1 MHDIGNR
8 MGFKVNQIGPVHPT
22 VEGGYQAAL
31 ALEGGDTTAI
41 ITYNDLIAVGIVLR
55 FTADGVNVPGDVSVI
70 GFDNTLIAPVVT
82 PPITSIRIPRAQ
94 LGQVA
99 VRHLLLMM
107 ISPMILLGVFLW
119 IPEMPFGIY
128 VFACWRCTWEMTP
141 ETAGFGAHAWGR
153 EA

>member
-1 MHDIGNR
+1 M
-8 MGFKVNQIGPVHPT
+8 
-22 VEGGYQAAL
+22 
-31 ALEGGDTTAI
+31 
-41 ITYNDLIAVGIVLR
+41 GIVLR

-107 ISPMILLGVFLW
+107 ISPMILLGCSCGFR
-119 IPEMPFGIY
+119 
-128 VFACWRCTWEMTP
+128 RCRSAYTCSP
-141 ETAGFGAHAWGR
+141 AGGVPGR
-153 EA
+153 

>member
-41 ITYNDLIAVGIVLR
+41 IIYNDLIAVGIVLR

-82 PPITSIRIPRAQ
+82 PPITSIR
-94 LGQVA
+94 
-99 VRHLLLMM
+99 
-107 ISPMILLGVFLW
+107 S
-119 IPEMPFGIY
+119 
-128 VFACWRCTWEMTP
+128 
-141 ETAGFGAHAWGR
+141 WGR
-153 EA
+153 WPYAVCCC

>member
-1 MHDIGNR
+1 MGQSVEVAAVHDIGNR

-31 ALEGGDTTAI
+31 ALEGGGTTAI
-41 ITYNDLIAVGIVLR
+41 IAYHDLIAVGIVLR

-82 PPITSIRIPRAQ
+82 PPITSIRIPRVQ

-99 VRHLLLMM
+99 YAV
-107 ISPMILLGVFLW
+107 
-119 IPEMPFGIY
+119 
-128 VFACWRCTWEMTP
+128 CC
-141 ETAGFGAHAWGR
+141 
-153 EA
+153 